1 MDSFYGPY
9 DVKLEKIYLSTLS
22 ICIMCSKL
30 LWIWQ
35 RQGMPKF
42 IIIIIISALKKFYAW
57 AFRPTGKKHVD
68 MNTIYISGKINYSN
82 PLLLSSVI
90 CIENISSF
98 LRDAPN
104 DAAKR
109 ICVGKLWLCWRRLR
123 IVSNDFN
130 IYTSFQAYGTLWG
143 NENAFVL
150 LRMTDMIKR

>member
-1 MDSFYGPY
+1 
-9 DVKLEKIYLSTLS
+9 
-22 ICIMCSKL
+22 
-30 LWIWQ
+30 
-35 RQGMPKF
+35 MPKF

-109 ICVGKLWLCWRRLR
+109 ICVGKLLPM
-123 IVSNDFN
+123 
-130 IYTSFQAYGTLWG
+130 A
-143 NENAFVL
+143 L
-150 LRMTDMIKR
+150 LKKAQNRVQ